1 MHAQQRIRV
10 EIIEADVQSVF
21 GLIDAAHAAAL
32 LGDTRSAQQVLASA
46 EQVYDDIE
54 QRLVKLQDLER
65 APFLALVAEVRRELD
80 GAYPTA

>member
-21 GLIDAAHAAAL
+21 GLIDAAHAATL